1 MLHGLAVARLYRS
14 RIRTANIQLALQP
27 VVLPAHRLARHEALD

>member
-27 VVLPAHRLARHEALD
+27 ACCRPTNLPDT